1 MDQNWTKSSYLIK
14 TCAFLLNL
22 GLNNVLCSRWNIDF
36 ATHTHL
42 IWPKKILLFLGLKN
56 EPKINKTCSN
66 GSYPFTFTTQKSIW
80 FFKLHETIF
89 LVVIK
94 CSFWDTVTNRLNSLA
109 QLIDKKRNYCPFCV
123 IIPITKTQM
132 EQILAFQMKNAQFLL
147 VFGSNNVA
155 VSS

>member
-1 MDQNWTKSSYLIK
+1 MHQNWAKSSYLIK
-14 TCAFLLNL
+14 TCAY
-22 GLNNVLCSRWNIDF
+22 F
-36 ATHTHL
+36 AEFRIKCFMQQMKYRFCYTYPSSLT
-42 IWPKKILLFLGLKN
+42 KKILLFLGLKN

-94 CSFWDTVTNRLNSLA
+94 CSFWDTVTNRLNSLT
-109 QLIDKKRNYCPFCV
+109 QLIAKKKKFCPFCV

-132 EQILAFQMKNAQFLL
+132 EQILVFQMKNAQFLL